1 MDARRSRARALYTMD
16 VAVSKKKIVLHLIV
30 ITESRVLFLVK
41 GKIVHEAHLLDI
53 VTVRAKEDKAV
64 SDLLANM
71 VLSYICDTTDP

>member
-1 MDARRSRARALYTMD
+1 MD

-71 VLSYICDTTDP
+71 VPSYICDTIDP